1 METAVDCREA
11 SPEAALVSLL
21 MERGLTIS
29 TAESCTGGMISA
41 RLVNIPGA
49 SQVFEQGMVT
59 YSNEAK
65 MRLLGVK
72 EETLKKF
79 GAVSPQT
86 AEEMA
91 AGGAKA
97 AGTDLCLSVTGIA
110 GPGGGSAEKPVGL
123 VYMACCLK
131 GRTVTERWQFSGS
144 RKEVREQSAV
154 RAMELAR
161 RTILADSKEEGVK

>member
-1 METAVDCREA
+1 METAVDCRET
-11 SPEAALVSLL
+11 SPEADLVSLL

-72 EETLKKF
+72 EETLKEF

-91 AGGAKA
+91 ALSGRFHYEILCGIGKRVPRAYIRNGVLTETA
-97 AGTDLCLSVTGIA
+97 ACLNS
-110 GPGGGSAEKPVGL
+110 
-123 VYMACCLK
+123 
-131 GRTVTERWQFSGS
+131 
-144 RKEVREQSAV
+144 
-154 RAMELAR
+154 
-161 RTILADSKEEGVK
+161 

>member
-1 METAVDCREA
+1 METAVECRET
-11 SPEAALVSLL
+11 SPEADLVSLL

-72 EETLKKF
+72 EETLKEF
-79 GAVSPQT
+79 GGRQPPDGRRDGRRGSKGGGDGSVSFRYRHR
-86 AEEMA
+86 
-91 AGGAKA
+91 GAWRRKRREA
-97 AGTDLCLSVTGIA
+97 RGPCLHGLLPEGTDSHGAL
-110 GPGGGSAEKPVGL
+110 
-123 VYMACCLK
+123 
-131 GRTVTERWQFSGS
+131 
-144 RKEVREQSAV
+144 AV
-154 RAMELAR
+154 
-161 RTILADSKEEGVK
+161 